1 MRRKDE
7 ETFSIEMDVLGTTN
21 FFTKGT
27 VSVLDRLLAEERSE
41 EYDAIKD
48 EPGSQTF
55 WLSLLPLIISDLLLG
70 YEISLNKSSS

>member
-1 MRRKDE
+1 MLTALSSIQRPPFLPSSLTDMRRTDE

-27 VSVLDRLLAEERSE
+27 VSVLARLLAEERSK

-55 WLSLLPLIISDLLLG
+55 
-70 YEISLNKSSS
+70 

>member
-1 MRRKDE
+1 
-7 ETFSIEMDVLGTTN
+7 MDVLGTTN

-27 VSVLDRLLAEERSE
+27 VSVLARLLAEERSE

-55 WLSLLPLIISDLLLG
+55 
-70 YEISLNKSSS
+70 